1 MLPENQGASP
11 TQDKIVSDPK
21 NSDDPIVIKKY
32 ANRRLYNTDSSSYV
46 TLEDLA
52 EMVKAD
58 RDFIVQE
65 AKSGDDITR
74 AVLTQIIF
82 EQEAKGETLLPIGF
96 LRQLIGFYD
105 TNMKDLVPSYL
116 EFSLD
121 SLNGEQE
128 NLNKQLMEKW
138 GKNPFEAIQ
147 DQVKTNMEAFE
158 KALGSFTP
166 FGTPGSAQPQPTPE
180 PAPKTGDD
188 FDELKSQLSDLQTKL
203 DSLARD
209 RSK

>member
-1 MLPENQGASP
+1 M
-11 TQDKIVSDPK
+11 SDPK
-21 NSDDPIVIKKY
+21 TSDDPIVIKKY

-52 EMVKAD
+52 DMVKAD

-74 AVLTQIIF
+74 SVLTQIIF

-105 TNMKDLVPSYL
+105 TNMKNLVPSYL
-116 EFSLD
+116 EFSLE
-121 SLNGEQE
+121 SLTSEQE
-128 NLNKQLMEKW
+128 KLNRQLMDNW

-147 DQVKTNMEAFE
+147 EQVKTNMETFE
-158 KALGSFTP
+158 QALGSFTP
-166 FGTPGSAQPQPTPE
+166 FGTPGAAQSRPAPE
-180 PAPKTGDD
+180 PASKAGDD

-203 DSLARD
+203 DSLVRD
-209 RSK
+209 RTK